1 MMLYLFRH
9 GKSHANAKGLVT
21 GTPTDSLTD
30 DGLAQAVAMHQW
42 LQQAGL
48 HAQRFFTSN
57 WLRAQQTAQC
67 LFPDATWKIDAR
79 LGETDAGLVANW
91 SLDTFLDAYPDF
103 YRDNAAPYPDGES
116 HEALNQRVMGW
127 LDDLLNDV
135 GPNERVTV
143 VAHSGPIACLV
154 QHALG
159 IGMDRFPALLPAHA
173 SLTAIEYVDGPS
185 RRATIK
191 TFSLTPVEAAGS
203 MLNPAKRY
211 Q

>member
-9 GKSHANAKGLVT
+9 GKSHANAAGLVT

-30 DGLAQAVAMHQW
+30 DGRAQAAAMHRW
-42 LQQAGL
+42 LQQADL
-48 HAQRFFTSN
+48 RAQRFFTSN

-67 LFPDATWKIDAR
+67 LFPDATWEIDAR
-79 LGETDAGLVANW
+79 LGETNAGSVASW
-91 SLDTFLDAYPDF
+91 SLDTFLGAYPDF
-103 YRDNAAPYPDGES
+103 YHDNAALYPDGES
-116 HEALNQRVMGW
+116 HEALNQRVTEW
-127 LDDLLNDV
+127 LDDLLDNIA
-135 GPNERVTV
+135 PNERVAV

-173 SLTAIEYVDGPS
+173 SLTAIEYVDGPP

-191 TFSLTPVEAAGS
+191 TFSLTPVEEVGL
-203 MLNPAKRY
+203 MLNPAKR
-211 Q
+211 